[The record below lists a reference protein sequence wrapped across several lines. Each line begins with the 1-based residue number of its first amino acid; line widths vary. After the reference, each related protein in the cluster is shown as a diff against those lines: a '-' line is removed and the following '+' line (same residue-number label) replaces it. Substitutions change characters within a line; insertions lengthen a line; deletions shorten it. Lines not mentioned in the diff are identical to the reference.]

1 MKIAVLG
8 SGAWGTALAVSF
20 APRHQVTLW
29 ARDAQQVEAMRS
41 TRRNQRYL
49 PDISLPAELKLS
61 SDLGETLDGVELV
74 IVAVPVAALRAT
86 LQQIASHF
94 PLSNSTPL
102 KAPHLN
108 PDGTTGHST
117 VPTSGQVAG
126 YLPQAGEEA
135 NEKRGKQA
143 IRDADARK
151 DIVGFPAVIWVC
163 KGFESGT
170 SQLPH
175 QIVADTLPAHFPR
188 GVLSGPSF
196 AQEVA
201 RSLPTA
207 LTLASSD
214 GEFAQRTAKALHHS
228 RLRIYSSTDVIGVEI
243 GGAIKN
249 VLAIAAGIC
258 DGMQMG
264 LNARAALLTRG
275 LAEMTRLGLQMGG
288 RAETLGGL
296 SGVGDLILTCTGDLS
311 RNRQVGML
319 LAQGKSLSNI
329 LDQLGHVA
337 EGVYTAREVNNIA
350 HQRKVEMPI
359 CEAVYRVLYENLSAD
374 KAVEALLS
382 RQPGNEFVG

>member
-1 MKIAVLG
+1 MKVAVLG

-20 APRHQVTLW
+20 ASRHQVTLW
-29 ARDAQQVEAMRS
+29 ARDAQQIETMCS

-49 PDISLPAELKLS
+49 PDIPLPDELKLS
-61 SDLGETLDGVELV
+61 SDLNEALTGVELV
-74 IVAVPVAALRAT
+74 IVAVPVAALRGT
-86 LQQIASHF
+86 LQQIANRF
-94 PLSNSTPL
+94 PVSGFLTQT
-102 KAPHLN
+102 APHLN
-108 PDGTTGHST
+108 P
-117 VPTSGQVAG
+117 
-126 YLPQAGEEA
+126 LPPAGEEA
-135 NEKRGKQA
+135 NEKGS
-143 IRDADARK
+143 
-151 DIVGFPAVIWVC
+151 VEFPAVIWVC

-175 QIVADTLPAHFPR
+175 QIVTDTLPSAFPR

-207 LTLASSD
+207 LTLASND

-228 RLRIYSSTDVIGVEI
+228 RLRIYSSTDVVGVEI

-337 EGVYTAREVNNIA
+337 EGVYTAREVNSIA
-350 HQRKVEMPI
+350 QQRKVEMPI

-382 RQPGNEFVG
+382 RQPGSEFVG

>member
-8 SGAWGTALAVSF
+8 SGAWGTALAASF

-29 ARDAQQVEAMRS
+29 ARDVEQVEAMRS
-41 TRRNQRYL
+41 TRRNRRYL
-49 PDISLPAELKLS
+49 PDAIFPAELNLS
-61 SDLGETLDGVELV
+61 ADLRETLNGVELV
-74 IVAVPVAALRAT
+74 IVAVPVAALRGT
-86 LQQIASHF
+86 LQQIASR
-94 PLSNSTPL
+94 
-102 KAPHLN
+102 
-108 PDGTTGHST
+108 
-117 VPTSGQVAG
+117 
-126 YLPQAGEEA
+126 E
-135 NEKRGKQA
+135 
-143 IRDADARK
+143 ADARK
-151 DIVGFPAVIWVC
+151 GNPEFPAVIWVC

-175 QIVADTLPAHFPR
+175 QIVADTLPEAFPR
-188 GVLSGPSF
+188 AVLSGPSF

-201 RSLPTA
+201 RGLPTA
-207 LTLASSD
+207 LTLASGD
-214 GEFAQRTAKALHHS
+214 GAFAQRTAKALHHS
-228 RLRIYSSTDVIGVEI
+228 RLRIYSSTDVVGVEI

-264 LNARAALLTRG
+264 FNARAALLTRG

-319 LAQGKSLSNI
+319 LAQHKSLSNI
-329 LDQLGHVA
+329 LDELGHVA
-337 EGVYTAREVNNIA
+337 EGVYTAREVHRIA
-350 HQRKVEMPI
+350 QQCGVEMPI
-359 CEAVYRVLYENLSAD
+359 CEAVYRVLYENLAAD

-382 RQPGNEFVG
+382 RQPGSEFD

>member
-1 MKIAVLG
+1 MKVAVLG
-8 SGAWGTALAVSF
+8 AGAWGTALAISL

-29 ARDAQQVEAMRS
+29 ARDPQQIEAMSS

-49 PDISLPAELKLS
+49 PDAAFPAEL
-61 SDLGETLDGVELV
+61 ELTSNLEGALTGGAELA
-74 IVAVPVAALRAT
+74 IVAVPVAGLRGT
-86 LQQIASHF
+86 LEKITKLSK
-94 PLSNSTPL
+94 PL
-102 KAPHLN
+102 
-108 PDGTTGHST
+108 
-117 VPTSGQVAG
+117 
-126 YLPQAGEEA
+126 
-135 NEKRGKQA
+135 
-143 IRDADARK
+143 
-151 DIVGFPAVIWVC
+151 AVIWLC

-170 SQLPH
+170 SLLPH
-175 QIVADTLPAHFPR
+175 QIVAVTLPPTFPR

-201 RSLPTA
+201 RGLPTA

-214 GEFAQRTAKALHHS
+214 GQFAQRTAKALHHS
-228 RLRIYSSTDVIGVEI
+228 RLRIYSSTDVVGVEI

-275 LAEMTRLGLQMGG
+275 LAEMSRLGLQMGG
-288 RAETLGGL
+288 RSETLGGL

-337 EGVYTAREVNNIA
+337 EGVYTAREVNRVA
-350 HQRKVEMPI
+350 QQRKVEMPI
-359 CEAVYRVLYENLSAD
+359 CEAVYRVLYENLPAT